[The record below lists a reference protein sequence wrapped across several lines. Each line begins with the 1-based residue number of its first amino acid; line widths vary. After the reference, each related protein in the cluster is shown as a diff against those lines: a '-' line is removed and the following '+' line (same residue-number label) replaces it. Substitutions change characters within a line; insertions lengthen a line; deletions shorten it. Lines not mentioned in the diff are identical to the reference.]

1 MVWPVPGR
9 YQFSLPERPDRDG
22 WFKVGQ
28 IDVTTTALLV
38 GLGVLS
44 MFVYAI
50 DKSKLLDLAF
60 VPQFGRDGE
69 VWRLVTWPLVNPP
82 TEIWVVLTLVF
93 FWLFGHRTEDH
104 IGRKRFTLLVA
115 AMAIIPTAI
124 VTLIT
129 FDINHFTFGLG
140 ILGTGLL
147 VIFALDNPGAMFFFG
162 IPAWI
167 IALVF
172 VGIDVLRMLGDEV
185 YDTLLVELLVIGVA
199 IVGARQCGMIENLA
213 FIPQVGKGKAKSRA
227 GAQRSKPRGGKRA
240 KGGQQ
245 VVQGPWQSSGPSP
258 ADQIE
263 LDILLDKIGA
273 TGMDSLSR
281 GEKQRL
287 NELSKRLRGR

>member
-9 YQFSLPERPDRDG
+9 YQFSLPERPERDG

-28 IDVTTTALLV
+28 VDVTTTALLV

-50 DKSKLLDLAF
+50 DKAKLLDIAF
-60 VPQFGRDGE
+60 VPQFARDGE
-69 VWRLVTWPLVNPP
+69 VWRLATWPLVNPP

-104 IGRKRFTLLVA
+104 IGRKRFTLLIA
-115 AMAIIPTAI
+115 AMAIIPSAL
-124 VTLIT
+124 VMLINL
-129 FDINHFTFGLG
+129 DVNHFTFGLG

-185 YDTLLVELLVIGVA
+185 YDTLLVELFVIAVA
-199 IVGARQCGMIENLA
+199 VIGARQCGMIENLA
-213 FIPQVGKGKAKSRA
+213 FIPQVGKGKTKSRA
-227 GAQRSKPRGGKRA
+227 AAPRASGRGKRA

-263 LDILLDKIGA
+263 LDMILDKIGA
-273 TGMDSLSR
+273 SGMDSLSR